1 MECEKHETVVINIA
15 ENKNCLVKL
24 NESIK
29 SNWEVTKEIKT
40 ELKEV
45 QKTHVILA
53 NLQSDMN
60 NIKEQL
66 TMQNKLSNER
76 IGEQEIRSQQNTTE
90 IIKALGIAMSSKK
103 LNIKDLLV
111 TKMIDIIVYGSLVG
125 YVLSQGMR

>member
-1 MECEKHETVVINIA
+1 
-15 ENKNCLVKL
+15 
-24 NESIK
+24 
-29 SNWEVTKEIKT
+29 
-40 ELKEV
+40 
-45 QKTHVILA
+45 
-53 NLQSDMN
+53 
-60 NIKEQL
+60 
-66 TMQNKLSNER
+66 MQNKLSNER